1 MLFFNLLYYYY
12 YNFIPQHLISL
23 SFLFNFDLH
32 CINCSFFFLFVIF
45 FSTLFFIFFI
55 QFWSSFFILFFFF
68 WLFCFFFSMFFFQF
82 HSLILGCWVLNFLI
96 FYAFSFYRV
105 IMVGDL
111 ANPGWLRFI
120 FNVFLFKF
128 DPFF

>member
-12 YNFIPQHLISL
+12 FNFIPQHLISL

-32 CINCSFFFLFVIF
+32 CINCSFFYPFCKF
-45 FSTLFFIFFI
+45 FFNIVFHFFYSILVLILYIVLFF
-55 QFWSSFFILFFFF
+55 WVIL
-68 WLFCFFFSMFFFQF
+68 FFFSMFFFQF

-96 FYAFSFYRV
+96 FYAFFFYRV